1 MKKRKLIPALV
12 LTLTLL
18 CGITIGATASNGIQ
32 KIQAD
37 LDPTISIKYK
47 GEEQVLKDAQ
57 GSRVYPISYQGTTY
71 LPIRAVAGLTGL
83 GVDWDG
89 TTRSVL
95 LGDPAEGVDLIET
108 FEPYTKTGDTHM
120 QQFVQNSDKKTA
132 NAGGVEISH
141 WIGFWFEP
149 FGNHANTVSFNLG
162 GKYSTLTCQMYAQ
175 KDTKIVVKGDNDSI
189 LGEYNLVGGNVP
201 ITAEVNLLNTT
212 QLSFV
217 HEEAAGDFS
226 ECFIFNTVLK

>member
-37 LDPTISIKYK
+37 LDPTISVKYN
-47 GEEQVLKDAQ
+47 GETQTMLDAS
-57 GSRVYPISYQGTTY
+57 GSRIYPITYQGTTY
-71 LPIRAVAGLTGL
+71 LPIRAVAGLAGL
-83 GVDWDG
+83 GVDWDQA
-89 TTRSVL
+89 TRSVL
-95 LGDPAEGVDLIET
+95 LGDPAEGVDLIEA
-108 FEPYTKTGDTHM
+108 FKPYTKTGDTHM
-120 QQFVQNSDKKTA
+120 QQFAQNSDKKTA

-149 FGNHANTVSFNLG
+149 FGNQAKTVSFNLG
-162 GKYSTLTCQMYAQ
+162 GKYTALTCQMYAA
-175 KDTKIVVKGDNDSI
+175 KDTKIVVKGDNDAV
-189 LGEYNLVGGNVP
+189 LGEYDLVGGQVP
-201 ITAEVNLLNTT
+201 KTVEINLLSTT

-217 HEEAAGDFS
+217 CEEYKDFS
-226 ECFIFNTVLK
+226 ECFIFDTVLK